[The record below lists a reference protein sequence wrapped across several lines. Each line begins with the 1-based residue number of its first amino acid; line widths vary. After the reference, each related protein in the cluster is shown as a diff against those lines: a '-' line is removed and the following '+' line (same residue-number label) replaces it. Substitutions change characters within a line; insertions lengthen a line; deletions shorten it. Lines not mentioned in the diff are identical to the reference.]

1 MADQMT
7 PEEIQAIFEEYENQ
21 VKANGRAS
29 EELTKRYKDAQRGV
43 KDYTDNLKAAGQA
56 FKSSFKDMTS
66 SLTDGGKGVGEYSDV
81 LRKGGDYIEKWASD
95 SGPWGRAGAL
105 IVKGALQYAAAVA
118 KQADTL
124 FKGYQDISRAGAT
137 GSAGVEGLY
146 NSMQKLGY
154 GVEQLGDM
162 AAVVKDNS
170 DSLAALGGTV
180 NEGTKRFADMAKDIR
195 SSELGLQLEKMGVTV
210 QEENKGIANYLKIQQ
225 ITGQAQLK
233 NQKELEA
240 GAAEYLVQQERL
252 TKLTGAT
259 ADEQLAI
266 REKAAAEERY
276 GASQEALRAKNLGAI
291 ADRNDAL
298 NAVITKQYGEGT
310 AQMFRNF
317 STGMMNSK
325 EAQQFLRSFPD
336 AARMIREGASMED
349 VQAAMKAN
357 GAQTLKNANILAQA
371 GQSMDVYGNIAEIRK
386 AQSAKDLKDSQA
398 TTDKELD
405 VQDTATDALAKT
417 ARAQRDIRDSMQD
430 LKQVGI
436 MPVTKALQYMT
447 DVINGITGFG
457 AGAVKTILPKGAG
470 GTSGGAESL
479 DSAKNAA
486 ALKKISDNT
495 VPANASDVD
504 KVLATIRTRESG
516 GNYGAQAKG
525 SSASGA
531 YQFIDSTWQAQAKKA
546 GIGTEFKSAKEAPK
560 EIQDAVAKNYV
571 QDILKQ
577 AGGDVSKVP
586 NAWYTGN
593 IQGNMSP
600 QALAANNGLTAQQY
614 QANWMGTYNKIGG
627 SAMAS
632 TGNTAGAAAVPAGP
646 TSGYQNTMANTQAPT
661 GPGANQVAQAQQMLG
676 MGGGSS
682 GSGGSASL
690 DKHFAELNQTQ
701 KELLAIN
708 KKILQRQS

>member
-1 MADQMT
+1 MANQMT
-7 PEEIQAIFEEYENQ
+7 PEEIQEIFEEYENQ

-29 EELTKRYKDAQRGV
+29 EEMTKRFKDAQRGV

-56 FKSSFKDMTS
+56 FKSSFKDMAS
-66 SLTDGGKGVGEYSDV
+66 NLTDGGKGVGEYSDA

-95 SGPWGRAGAL
+95 AGPWGRAGAL

-137 GSAGVEGLY
+137 GAEGVEGLY

-162 AAVVKDNS
+162 AAVVKENS

-180 NEGTKRFADMAKDIR
+180 NEGTKRFADMAKGIR
-195 SSELGLQLEKMGVTV
+195 DSDLGLQLEKMGVTV

-233 NQKELEA
+233 SQKELEQ
-240 GAAEYLVQQERL
+240 GAAEYLMQQERL

-276 GASQEALRAKNLGAI
+276 GASQELLRAKNMGAI

-349 VQAAMKAN
+349 IQAAMKEN
-357 GAQTLKNANILAQA
+357 GARTLKNADLLATA
-371 GQSMDVYGNIAEIRK
+371 GQSMEVYGNLAEIRK
-386 AQSAKDLKDSQA
+386 AQAAKDLKDSEKQA
-398 TTDKELD
+398 DGEMKVT
-405 VQDTATDALAKT
+405 DTATDALAKT
-417 ARAQRDIRDSMQD
+417 ARAQRDIRDSLQD
-430 LKQVGI
+430 LKQIGI
-436 MPVTKALQYMT
+436 MPVTKALQYFT
-447 DVINGITGFG
+447 DLLNGITGAG
-457 AGAVKTILPKGAG
+457 AGAVKAIGPKGAG
-470 GTSGGAESL
+470 GTTGPQSL
-479 DSAKNAA
+479 DDAKSAA

-516 GNYGAQAKG
+516 GNYAAQAKG

-531 YQFIDSTWQAQAKKA
+531 YQFIDSTWKEQAKKA
-546 GIGTEFKSAKEAPK
+546 GIGTEFKSAKDAPK
-560 EIQDAVAKNYV
+560 EVQDAVAKNYV
-571 QDILKQ
+571 QNLLKQ

-593 IQGNMSP
+593 LQGQMSP
-600 QALAANNGLTAQQY
+600 QQLAANNGLTAQQY

-661 GPGANQVAQAQQMLG
+661 GPAVNQVAQAQQMLT
-676 MGGGSS
+676 GGGTSGQSESS
-682 GSGGSASL
+682 TLS
-690 DKHFAELNQTQ
+690 KHFAELNQTQ
-701 KELLAIN
+701 KELLAVN